1 MDLNDPK
8 ILFQTTRVVWNG
20 ANGHYWLN
28 LAYFLK
34 RHQIKV
40 VVVNPFHVHRMKEL
54 EENSPTKN
62 DVKDALCH
70 CSANSRGTRADHGS
84 G

>member
-1 MDLNDPK
+1 M
-8 ILFQTTRVVWNG
+8 
-20 ANGHYWLN
+20 
-28 LAYFLK
+28 K